1 MSAHNRH
8 RVGALLFSLFLC
20 ALLCAT
26 GTLPVGAPPSLQA
39 ASAAEVQPAY
49 EVERIREDWTMWD
62 GIRLPVS
69 VFYPANA
76 APGETFPAIL
86 VVHGWSLDRSMCEWA
101 ADYYASRGYVTLAFT
116 VRGWYGAGGE
126 VGCMDPEHEMK
137 DVSHIITLLAE
148 DDRFPVLEDDKGPVV
163 GITGSSQGGCFSFL
177 KAPRRDPRP
186 GDPGDPRIRA
196 VVPMHGSFD
205 LIFSLY
211 PNNVMKFTWA
221 TLLLCTAYIGKI
233 SGFMTSLMSLA
244 VDKRYTDQQKLGVL
258 LNGLLKLIPPVSQ
271 VSEELPYIYGIVI
284 QRRKAEEEYAR
295 HFFKVRSARYWCDE
309 EYDGVVEHPIVAPTL
324 ILAGWND
331 DLFFANEGLWAFS
344 SIDAPKRIIITNHGH
359 MGCYPGPFP
368 FDFIVGSPESAWVM
382 EQVDRWFDRF
392 LKGVENGVESEP
404 PVAYYR
410 HTDPDNYG
418 QAPCYPLPGTAE
430 LTLYLNGRGKE
441 GYGTLT
447 QNPPVSTTAY
457 DLLINMGIT
466 GWISFPYIQDAPQ
479 LMGGDVME
487 FPPRM
492 RIMRI
497 PFTEAIFFSEP
508 LQQDL
513 TIMGPPRFELF
524 YRSSAKFTQLNP
536 WIYEVT
542 PEGHEILVSR
552 GSFEQYT
559 EKPWERGSSGGLL
572 EMQAVYHRFRA
583 GSRIRLEF
591 STADLVSSWPYAGL
605 NIINLLRN
613 KGAASRIVLP
623 VVPASY

>member
-1 MSAHNRH
+1 MSGRH
-8 RVGALLFSLFLC
+8 HYRFSVFLIILLLC
-20 ALLCAT
+20 ALLL
-26 GTLPVGAPPSLQA
+26 GVGALPLGTPRTLQA
-39 ASAAEVQPAY
+39 AESTAAPTTREVARVI
-49 EVERIREDWTMWD
+49 EEWTMWD
-62 GIRLPVS
+62 GVRLPVS
-69 VFYPANA
+69 VFYPADA

-86 VVHGWSLDRSMCEWA
+86 VVHGWSLDKSMCEWA
-101 ADYYASRGYVTLAFT
+101 ADYYASRGYVTVAFT
-116 VRGWYGAGGE
+116 VRGWFGAGGE
-126 VGCMDPEHEMK
+126 VGCMDPEYEMK

-221 TLLLCTAYIGKI
+221 TLLLCTAYVGRI
-233 SGFMTSLMSLA
+233 SGFMTSLFSLA
-244 VDKRYTDQQKLGVL
+244 VDKRYSDQQKLNVL
-258 LNGLLKLIPPVSQ
+258 LGGLLKLIPPISR

-309 EYDGVVEHPIVAPTL
+309 EYDGIVEHPIVAPTL

-331 DLFFANEGLWAFS
+331 DLFFANEGLMAYN

-359 MGCYPGPFP
+359 LGCYPGPFP

-392 LKGVENGVESEP
+392 LKGVENGVEEEP

-418 QAPCYPLPGTAE
+418 QAPCYPLPGTMQ
-430 LTLYLNGRGKE
+430 LPLYLNVKAKN

-447 QNPPVSTTAY
+447 QDPPSHATAS
-457 DLLINMGIT
+457 DLLINTGIT

-479 LMGGDVME
+479 LVGGDVMDI
-487 FPPRM
+487 PSRM

-497 PFTEAIFFSEP
+497 PMTEAIFFSEP
-508 LQQDL
+508 LKEDL
-513 TIMGPPRFELF
+513 TIMGPPTFEFF
-524 YRSSAKFTQLNP
+524 YRSLARFTQLDP

-542 PEGHEILVSR
+542 PEGKEILVSR

-559 EKPWERGSSGGLL
+559 ETPWEKGSTGGLL
-572 EMQAVYHRFRA
+572 EMQAVYHRFHV
-583 GSRIRLEF
+583 GSRIRLEI
-591 STADLVSSWPYAGL
+591 STADLVNSWPYWGL
-605 NIINLLRN
+605 NVIYLLRN
-613 KGAASRIVLP
+613 KDAASRIVLP
-623 VVPASY
+623 VVPNAD